1 MVTNDS
7 RRWSIVH
14 PEVPQRSG
22 KINGLTKFDA
32 GFFGVHQRQ
41 VNTMD
46 SMCRLLIEKTAE
58 AIYDAGVHPSELENT
73 RTGVFLGVCFSES
86 EKLWFYRNLVS
97 KNFCVTG
104 CMRSIVS
111 NRISYWLKLK
121 GPSFILDTAC
131 SSSSYAFEHAY
142 KAIKS
147 GQCDNAIVGG
157 SNLCLHPNVTLQ
169 FAR

>member
-1 MVTNDS
+1 
-7 RRWSIVH
+7 
-14 PEVPQRSG
+14 
-22 KINGLTKFDA
+22 
-32 GFFGVHQRQ
+32 
-41 VNTMD
+41 
-46 SMCRLLIEKTAE
+46 MCRLLIEKTAE
-58 AIYDAGVHPSELENT
+58 AIYDAGLHPSDLEGT

-86 EKLWFYRNLVS
+86 EKLWFYQKLVS
-97 KNFCVTG
+97 NNFCVTG
-104 CMRSIVS
+104 CMRSIIS

-142 KAIKS
+142 RAIRT

-169 FAR
+169 FARWVRLTFRQ

>member
-1 MVTNDS
+1 MVTIDS
-7 RRWSIVH
+7 RRYDVDH
-14 PEVPQRSG
+14 PEIPKRSG
-22 KINGLTKFDA
+22 KINGLEKFDA
-32 GFFGVHQRQ
+32 GFFGIHQRQ
-41 VNTMD
+41 ANTMD
-46 SMCRLLIEKTAE
+46 SMCRLLMEKTVE
-58 AIYDAGVHPSELENT
+58 AIYDAGLHPIDLENT

-86 EKLWFYRNLVS
+86 EKLWFYQNLVS
-97 KNFCVTG
+97 NNFCVTG
-104 CMRSIVS
+104 CMRSIIS
-111 NRISYWLKLK
+111 NRISYWLKLR

-142 KAIKS
+142 RAIKS